1 MQKKYRTALDI
12 QFNALN
18 IDDVE
23 KEKIRFSQKV
33 DSLKQS
39 PDSSHKLK
47 SEQFH
52 ISRKLGTL
60 QSEVNQWENNIGF
73 FSHSKN
79 AQDMKKEFEL
89 KIDKAKQE
97 IDILKE
103 KLNLLK
109 RT

>member
-1 MQKKYRTALDI
+1 MDI
-12 QFNALN
+12 N
-18 IDDVE
+18 IS
-23 KEKIRFSQKV
+23 K
-33 DSLKQS
+33 
-39 PDSSHKLK
+39 
-47 SEQFH
+47 
-52 ISRKLGTL
+52 KLGAL
-60 QSEVNQWENNIGF
+60 QSEVNQLENNIGF